1 MSGRRR
7 SSTTQS
13 NGSLEHRLQRLAA
26 GARSHDL
33 DVVVAEQLDD
43 RLPLD
48 VVVLD
53 DQQPLGARR
62 GEVLDAIE
70 RRFEARRW
78 SAP

>member
-13 NGSLEHRLQRLAA
+13 NG
-26 GARSHDL
+26 RSRIASSASSPVPTADDL

-43 RLPLD
+43 GLPLD

-62 GEVLDAIE
+62 GEVLDAVE
-70 RRFEARRW
+70 AGFQARRW